1 LPEPVEALLEAAL
14 VGEFTVLDGRG
25 RPVVHPMI
33 PFYTGDGR
41 VYLTSSVLFSRKL
54 LHLKQNPRCALSITD
69 PLAAPVDRFGQVTI
83 QGDATVVDDDP
94 HRGWLWLLPT
104 WARKEPTIPAL
115 VRQRWALPLF
125 WERAV
130 VVLTPRRV
138 FHWPPAPPVR
148 RSFTNC
154 RKEASADGPASCRGC
169 PADQGA
175 SLCGAGLGGRGRL
188 PDAAAGPV

>member
-1 LPEPVEALLEAAL
+1 MRDPWAYAHLQQAKRKADFPKKRPFTTTLRTGWYDLGVSRLPEPVEALLEGAL

-33 PFYTGDGR
+33 PLYTGDGR

-138 FHWPPAPPVR
+138 FHWPP
-148 RSFTNC
+148 
-154 RKEASADGPASCRGC
+154 
-169 PADQGA
+169 GA
-175 SLCGAGLGGRGRL
+175 SGAPVVYEL
-188 PDAAAGPV
+188 P